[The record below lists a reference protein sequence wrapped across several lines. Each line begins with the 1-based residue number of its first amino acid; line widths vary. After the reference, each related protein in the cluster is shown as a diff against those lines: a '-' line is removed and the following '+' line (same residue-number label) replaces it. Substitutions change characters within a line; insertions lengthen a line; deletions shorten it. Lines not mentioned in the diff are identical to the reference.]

1 MKNKEERLKRGRA
14 GKILF
19 WSAVILM
26 LVIGI
31 GCFAAT
37 LMLDSIDRGEVELVH
52 EELDTHEGLSDEV
65 INIAVFGVDSRTDEV
80 AGRSD
85 ATMIVSVDMKHNKIK
100 AVSLMRDSLVN
111 IEGYGKYKLTGAYAR
126 GGVELAIKTINQN
139 FKMNI
144 TDYVSL
150 NFNQLAGIVDALGGV
165 EVEITNAERKEANK
179 FIKEMAKEAGI
190 KADIIEESGTVT
202 LYGYQAVS
210 YARIR
215 HVGNADFERTE
226 RQREVMEKLM
236 NKALSTNPIK
246 YPSLIKSLIPMVE
259 TSLSNDEIIRIAG
272 AVLLR
277 GKPTFE
283 QGRFPIDGTYKSNS
297 SYAMVYDLDAAA
309 DKLHRFI
316 YDDEPFYEPEKVDE
330 STDKVA

>member
-1 MKNKEERLKRGRA
+1 MKKKVIFWVVVAFMFVA
-14 GKILF
+14 GI
-19 WSAVILM
+19 A
-26 LVIGI
+26 
-31 GCFAAT
+31 CFAAT
-37 LMLDSIDRGEVELVH
+37 QMLNSIDRGEIELN
-52 EELDTHEGLSDEV
+52 EENLDTHEGLSDEV

-85 ATMIVSVDMKHNKIK
+85 AMMIVSVDMKHNKIK

-111 IEGYGKYKLTGAYAR
+111 IQGYGKYKLNGAYAR

-165 EVEITNAERKEANK
+165 EVEVTEAERKNANK
-179 FIKEMAKEAGI
+179 YIKEMANEVGEKPDLI
-190 KADIIEESGTVT
+190 KKSGEVT
-202 LYGYQAVS
+202 LYGYQAVA

-215 HVGNADFERTE
+215 YVGNADFERTE

-236 NKALSTNPIK
+236 NKALATNPVR
-246 YPSLIKSLIPMVE
+246 YLSLVKSLIPMVE
-259 TSLSNDEIIRIAG
+259 TSLSNEEILKIAG
-272 AVLLR
+272 AVLLN

-283 QGRFPIDGTYKSNS
+283 QGRFPLDGTYKSNS

-316 YDDEPFYEPEKVDE
+316 YDDEPFYETEE
-330 STDKVA
+330 TEAETDTEE